1 METDRLMLR
10 VLALI
15 AASLLI
21 ALPGC
26 KTKTSDRNL
35 VVVDPAQAQEAM
47 VGKGG
52 LFGGGAPPR
61 AVYLDP
67 REPAVYAKS
76 HIKGAINVPF
86 PQIESR
92 YSRELKDY
100 DVIVVYDSDYSDII
114 AKAASKR
121 LQELGQKDVLTLKG
135 GLKAWIRDGYPVEG
149 TDIKG

>member
-1 METDRLMLR
+1 MLR
-10 VLALI
+10 ALALI
-15 AASLLI
+15 IATLLI
-21 ALPGC
+21 AVPGC

-35 VVVDPAQAQEAM
+35 VVVDPSEAQEAM
-47 VGKGG
+47 LGKGG
-52 LFGGGAPPR
+52 LFGGGKPER

-67 REPAVYAKS
+67 REPAAFAKS

-86 PQIESR
+86 PQIETLYNS
-92 YSRELKDY
+92 ELKDL

-121 LQELGQKDVLTLKG
+121 LKELGKKDVLTLKG

-149 TDIKG
+149 TSPTG